1 MSDSKS
7 ASGAA
12 IMAHLF
18 ALYGWMS
25 WHFWNHIAATVI
37 WTLAVC
43 FLLAYIMERAKGKK
57 SE

>member
-1 MSDSKS
+1 
-7 ASGAA
+7 
-12 IMAHLF
+12 MAHLF